1 MLILQ
6 EVGTHSEDVLLPS
19 FCYISQ
25 DAITQTYCMYA
36 LLCITYCICITPID
50 LEIDLAVY
58 SKMNWRQIVLC
69 GVDVG
74 S

>member
-1 MLILQ
+1 MLLARKYVVHMMSVI
-6 EVGTHSEDVLLPS
+6 
-19 FCYISQ
+19 
-25 DAITQTYCMYA
+25 
-36 LLCITYCICITPID
+36 CIMVINVVFFKRLYTCRGCITPID

-58 SKMNWRQIVLC
+58 SATNWRQIVLC